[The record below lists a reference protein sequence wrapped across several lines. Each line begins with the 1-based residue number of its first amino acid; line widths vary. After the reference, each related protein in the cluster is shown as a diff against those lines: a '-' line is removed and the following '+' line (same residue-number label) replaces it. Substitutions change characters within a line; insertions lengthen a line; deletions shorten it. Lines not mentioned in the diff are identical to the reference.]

1 VCACVCVSASV
12 CGCVWG
18 CARERERVYVCVCL
32 CTGLTADAESVV
44 VMATLADTFAAL
56 ADNISV
62 EPQLK
67 PYHPNQRIIVPYSF
81 VVEKIA

>member
-1 VCACVCVSASV
+1 MCVGVCVGV
-12 CGCVWG
+12 
-18 CARERERVYVCVCL
+18 RERERVYMCVCM
-32 CTGLTADAESVV
+32 CTGLTEDAESVV

>member
-1 VCACVCVSASV
+1 M
-12 CGCVWG
+12 
-18 CARERERVYVCVCL
+18 
-32 CTGLTADAESVV
+32 CTGLTEDAESVV